1 MQLHPRSAEYMR
13 ARKKQ
18 IPISNSVRWKHD
30 ILMDRPLQ
38 ETHLIQWVAPYS
50 NACTSKTT
58 PKLACSAM
66 TSW

>member
-13 ARKKQ
+13 ARQKH

-38 ETHLIQWVAPYS
+38 ETHLIQWVAPIQMRV
-50 NACTSKTT
+50 CLKRRR
-58 PKLACSAM
+58 KRLVQR
-66 TSW
+66 